1 MPTVHSALGGLR
13 DRVCRP
19 RFLRPLTV
27 AHTRELPGS
36 TQRDDAVVPGSCPG
50 RRTKQA
56 LCVAHEARAHG
67 AWPSDEPPMDMPLH
81 LPLPIGRWR
90 VPQRSSAAC
99 WPNLETPS
107 PGQPP
112 LPLPVIL
119 FRGLTRS
126 DHDRKQALAAARR
139 PTNSPARRRQK
150 ARCSPARGHSLALY
164 PIWLKVNKM
173 HSEVLVKD
181 NSTDGSGNL
190 VNARQRKGS

>member
-1 MPTVHSALGGLR
+1 
-13 DRVCRP
+13 
-19 RFLRPLTV
+19 
-27 AHTRELPGS
+27 
-36 TQRDDAVVPGSCPG
+36 
-50 RRTKQA
+50 
-56 LCVAHEARAHG
+56 
-67 AWPSDEPPMDMPLH
+67 MDMPLH

-126 DHDRKQALAAARR
+126 DHDRKQTLAAARR
-139 PTNSPARRRQK
+139 PTNSQARRRQL